1 MSSLLLRAGGCLESR
16 ALQHECLS
24 LHLGC
29 RAVCHQG
36 LCLLTGSG
44 PWEGC
49 ARGGRAVP
57 AEEGAALCAAV
68 YCCGQAQCAFISA
81 CM

>member
-36 LCLLTGSG
+36 LCLLTGSD

-49 ARGGRAVP
+49 ALGGGSCFVLQWTAAGRLSVP
-57 AEEGAALCAAV
+57 LF
-68 YCCGQAQCAFISA
+68 QPA
-81 CM
+81 CRNH

>member
-1 MSSLLLRAGGCLESR
+1 MPGEQG
-16 ALQHECLS
+16 LQHECLR

-36 LCLLTGSG
+36 LCLLTGSD

-57 AEEGAALCAAV
+57 AEEGAAV
-68 YCCGQAQCAFISA
+68 CCSVLLRAGSVCLYFSLHVGTIK
-81 CM
+81 CV